1 MSVAR
6 IKLNAVSEV
15 KDFVNAANKCDYDV
29 DVSYNRVIIDGKS
42 LLGVMSIDLS
52 HTLTVT
58 YHEDD
63 HRFMKVIAKYT
74 V

>member
-1 MSVAR
+1 MSVAK

-15 KDFVNAANKCDYDV
+15 KDFVNEANKCDYDV
-29 DVSYNRVIIDGKS
+29 DVSYNRVVIDGKS
-42 LLGVMSIDLS
+42 LVGVMSIDLT

-63 HRFMKVIAKYT
+63 HHFTKVIAKYA